1 MNNNL
6 RSTAAVA
13 VLGAAAV
20 DVVIRVKEFPSPDG
34 IVMADEQNTLPGGS
48 GGNVAEAVAR
58 LGYPVRFLGVVG
70 NDENGRL
77 LQHTFSTAGVDT
89 SFMKVS
95 DAGHTASCFIA
106 VNQIGE
112 RLIFSL
118 GGEAIYSEPGQLD
131 STALEN
137 VKILYI
143 ADAFP
148 EVALCAIMK
157 AGTGVKII
165 HCPGG
170 LMVKSGKTFY
180 EPVMKKAHVGI
191 FNCVEAQAVT
201 GMEEPETAI
210 IRLAE
215 MGVQVP
221 IITMGAQGALYYE
234 NGHCFQVA
242 AAPAASV
249 VDTTGAGDAFSAG
262 LIAGLLEGL
271 EMPACVALA
280 CEVAAFNVQ
289 HQGARDGLPYRS
301 QVASLASREIS

>member
-1 MNNNL
+1 MNNKS
-6 RSTAAVA
+6 RRTATVA

-20 DVVIRVKEFPSPDG
+20 DVVIRVKDFPSPDG
-34 IVMADEQNTLPGGS
+34 IVMADEQQSHPGGS
-48 GGNVAEAVAR
+48 GGNVAEGVAR

-77 LQHTFSTAGVDT
+77 LQHTFSTSGVDT
-89 SFMKVS
+89 SFIKVS
-95 DAGHTASCFIA
+95 DSGHTASCFIA
-106 VNQIGE
+106 VNQKGE

-118 GGEAIYSEPGQLD
+118 GGEAIYSQPGELD
-131 STALEN
+131 PSALEN
-137 VKILYI
+137 IKVLYI

-165 HCPGG
+165 YCPGG
-170 LMVKSGKTFY
+170 LMVKSGKAFY
-180 EPVMKKAHVGI
+180 EPVMKRAHVGI
-191 FNCVEAQAVT
+191 FNQVEAQAIT
-201 GMEEPETAI
+201 GMVEPENALVQ
-210 IRLAE
+210 LAE

-221 IITMGAQGALYYE
+221 IITHGALGALYYE
-234 NGHCFQVA
+234 DGHCFQVP

-262 LIAGLLEGL
+262 MIAGMLEGL
-271 EMPACVALA
+271 EMSASVALA

-289 HQGARDGLPYRS
+289 HQGARDGMPYRR